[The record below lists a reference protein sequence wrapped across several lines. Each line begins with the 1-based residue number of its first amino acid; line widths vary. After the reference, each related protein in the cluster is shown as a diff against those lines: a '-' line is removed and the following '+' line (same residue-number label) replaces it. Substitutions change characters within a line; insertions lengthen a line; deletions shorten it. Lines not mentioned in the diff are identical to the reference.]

1 MSAEKSFP
9 HGDTAWFQRDRFGM
23 FIHWGLYSMPARH
36 EWIRNKEAIQ
46 DEDYQ
51 IYFDLFDPDMFN
63 PKEWAKAAK
72 DAGMKYFVI
81 TAKHHEGF
89 CLWDSKY
96 TDYKATN
103 TPAGRDLLKEVI
115 DAFRAEG
122 LKVGLYY
129 SLIDWHHPDFTIDTL
144 HPMTRH
150 NSMPVEERQKIN
162 ASRDMAKYRK
172 YMLDQIEEL
181 LTNYGKIDI
190 LWFDF
195 SYPQAKPDGKGKDDW
210 GSEDIIKLIRK
221 LQPHVIIDN
230 RLDLPGASD
239 IVTPE
244 QYTPKRGMTDENGK
258 PVVWEGCQTFSGSW
272 GYYRDEM
279 SWKTPEL
286 CIQMLIHHVSRGGNM
301 LMNVGPTSRGYID
314 SRAMNRLEA
323 FGKWMKY
330 HSRSIYN
337 CTSAP
342 EEFEEPLDCRYT
354 YNPETNRLYLHI
366 FSWPHKKVVIPGIGN
381 RIRYIQLLNDGSE
394 CLFTVKDGSS
404 GTHMFEKG
412 APGDADVLLPD
423 LKPDVAVPV
432 LEIFLKQ
439 GNERGTGKKEE
450 NQLV

>member
-1 MSAEKSFP
+1 MSNKKLYP
-9 HGDTAWFQRDRFGM
+9 HGDTSWFQHDRFGM

-51 IYFDLFDPDMFN
+51 IYFDLFDPDMFK
-63 PKEWAKAAK
+63 PVEWARAAK
-72 DAGMKYFVI
+72 AAGMKYFVI

-103 TPAGRDLLKEVI
+103 TPAGRDLLREVI

-129 SLIDWHHPDFTIDTL
+129 SLIDWHHPDFTIDAL

-150 NSMPVEERQKIN
+150 SSMPMEEREKIN

-172 YMLDQIEEL
+172 YMLDQITEL
-181 LTNYGKIDI
+181 LTDYGKIDI
-190 LWFDF
+190 MWFDF
-195 SYPQAKPDGKGKDDW
+195 SYPQLRDGKGKDDW
-210 GSEDIIKLIRK
+210 GSEEIVKLIRE
-221 LQPHVIIDN
+221 LQPHIIIDN
-230 RLDLPGASD
+230 RLDLPEASD

-244 QYTPKRGMTDENGK
+244 QYTPRRGMCDDEGN

-314 SRAMNRLEA
+314 ERAMTRLEA
-323 FGKWMKY
+323 YGKWMKY

-337 CTSAP
+337 CTFAP
-342 EEFEEPLDCRYT
+342 EEFVEPLDCRYT

-366 FSWPHKKVVIPGIGN
+366 FSWPHKKVVLPGVGD

-394 CLFTVKDGSS
+394 CRFTVKDGTA

-412 APGDADVLLPD
+412 NPGDVDVLLPD

-432 LEIFLKQ
+432 LEIFLK
-439 GNERGTGKKEE
+439 NPDERGAGKKEE

>member
-1 MSAEKSFP
+1 MSENKQYP
-9 HGDTAWFQRDRFGM
+9 HGDTSWFQRDRFGM
-23 FIHWGLYSMPARH
+23 FIHWGLYAMPARH
-36 EWIRNKEAIQ
+36 EWIRNQEGIL

-51 IYFDLFDPDMFN
+51 VYFDLFDPDMFN
-63 PKEWAKAAK
+63 PKEWAASAK
-72 DAGMKYFVI
+72 KAGMKYFVI

-103 TPAGRDLLKEVI
+103 TAAGRDLLREVI

-129 SLIDWHHPDFTIDTL
+129 SLIDWHHPEFTIDTL
-144 HPMTRH
+144 HPMFKHGHLTEEEINEI
-150 NSMPVEERQKIN
+150 NSK
-162 ASRDMAKYRK
+162 RDMAKYRK
-172 YMLDQIEEL
+172 YMLDQITEL
-181 LTNYGKIDI
+181 LTDYGKIDI

-195 SYPQAKPDGKGKDDW
+195 SYPQVKNGKGRDDW
-210 GSEDIIKLIRK
+210 GSEDIIALIRK
-221 LQPHVIIDN
+221 LQPWVIIDN

-239 IVTPE
+239 ITTPE
-244 QYTPKRGMTDENGK
+244 QYTPRRGMTDEAGN

-301 LMNVGPTSRGYID
+301 LMNVGPTARGYID
-314 SRAMNRLEA
+314 ARAESRLEA

-337 CTSAP
+337 CTYAP

-354 YNPETNRLYLHI
+354 YNPETDRLYLHI
-366 FSWPHKKVVIPGIGN
+366 FSWPHKKVVLPGIGDK
-381 RIRYIQLLNDGSE
+381 IRYIQLLNDGSE
-394 CLFTVKDGSS
+394 CQFTVKDGSS

-412 APGDADVLLPD
+412 NPGDVDVILPA

-432 LEIFLKQ
+432 LEIFLTRDADKV
-439 GNERGTGKKEE
+439 RRVKEN

>member
-1 MSAEKSFP
+1 MSDYQKYP
-9 HGDTAWFQRDRFGM
+9 HGDTSWFQRDRFGM

-36 EWIRNKEAIQ
+36 EWIRNREGIL

-51 IYFDLFDPDMFN
+51 VYFDLFDPDMFN
-63 PKEWAKAAK
+63 PKEWAASAK
-72 DAGMKYFVI
+72 KAGMKYFVI

-103 TPAGRDLLKEVI
+103 TPAGRDLLREVI

-122 LKVGLYY
+122 LKVGIYY
-129 SLIDWHHPDFTIDTL
+129 SLIDWHHEDFTLDPL
-144 HPMTRH
+144 HPMVKH
-150 NSMPVEERQKIN
+150 GGLSEDDICEINSK
-162 ASRDMAKYRK
+162 RDMAKYRQ
-172 YMLDQIEEL
+172 YMYDQITEL
-181 LTNYGKIDI
+181 LTGYGKIDI

-195 SYPQAKPDGKGKDDW
+195 SYPQIENGKGRDDW
-210 GSEDIIKLIRK
+210 GSEKIIEIIRR
-221 LQPHVIIDN
+221 LQPWVIIDN

-244 QYTPKRGMTDENGK
+244 QYTPRRGMTDDEGN

-286 CIQMLIHHVSRGGNM
+286 CIQMLINHVSRGGNM
-301 LMNVGPTSRGYID
+301 LMNVGPTSRGYFD
-314 SRAMNRLEA
+314 ARAQLRLEE
-323 FGKWMKY
+323 FGRWMKY

-337 CTSAP
+337 CTCAP
-342 EEFEEPLDCRYT
+342 EEFEAPQDCRYT

-366 FSWPHKKVVIPGIGN
+366 FTWQHKKVVLPGVGDKV
-381 RIRYIQLLNDGSE
+381 RYIQLLNDGSE
-394 CLFTVKDGSS
+394 CTFMLKDGSA

-412 APGDADVLLPD
+412 NPGDIEVLLPD

-432 LEIFLKQ
+432 LEIILRKE
-439 GNERGTGKKEE
+439 GEKSSGKKEN
-450 NQLV
+450 NQFV